1 MKNYESKNV
10 CEIMLIHENYKA
22 KLLNILKFGI
32 NPFKKFVSTGE
43 IREDL
48 GLSNSRRPLLENIM
62 EIIEKNENCIL
73 PIIGEV
79 GIGKTHL
86 YWALKNRLYY
96 HNTMYLSLDEV
107 YKRFFYSVYSEF
119 IEVIGIEPLRNIVNQ
134 LVNEW
139 GALERKFGFFHLSD
153 KEKIKKNALR
163 MIDHNFEADEEVALH
178 DVITGIT
185 THQLDPYK
193 KIEAERWLLGEI
205 MDIKELTHLHMMH
218 DLTKNRN
225 AYVML
230 KLLIE
235 NSKLGTILFI
245 DDFESIVQSYC
256 SPEEKEEV
264 FDPSWLYGKDES
276 PEEILS
282 QKVLRRVL
290 KLQKING
297 LRIIITLKS
306 KSLLDEVKGVIS
318 KLDEETIPFILEP
331 LFISKFTETDVYEF
345 YVKAMKNFLENGN
358 FTKIPEAA
366 FDDFFPINKKIL
378 KSIYIKCKGNPRE
391 MLKILIKI
399 FNDIIFS
406 NQNLSQIREKYE
418 ETF

>member
-1 MKNYESKNV
+1 
-10 CEIMLIHENYKA
+10 MLIHENYKA
-22 KLLNILKFGI
+22 KLLNILKFGV

-43 IREDL
+43 IKEDL
-48 GLSNSRRPLLENIM
+48 DLVTSRKSLIKNLI
-62 EIIEKNENCIL
+62 EIIENNANCIL
-73 PIIGEV
+73 PVIGDV
-79 GIGKTHL
+79 GTGKTHL
-86 YWALKNRLYY
+86 YWALKNRFYY
-96 HNTMYLSLDEV
+96 HNTIYLSLDKV
-107 YKRFFYSVYSEF
+107 YKRFFYTVYSEF
-119 IEVIGIEPLRNIVNQ
+119 IEVIGLEPLRNIVNQ

-153 KEKIKKNALR
+153 TEIIKTNALR
-163 MIDHNFEADEEVALH
+163 IIDKNFEAEEKVALN

-205 MDIKELTHLHMMH
+205 MDIKELTHLNMMH

-245 DDFESIVQSYC
+245 DDFESILKSYT
-256 SPEEKEEV
+256 SEDDKEEV
-264 FDPSWLYGKDES
+264 FDPSWLYGKEDS

-306 KSLLDEVKGVIS
+306 ESLLDEVKTAIS
-318 KLDEETIPFILEP
+318 KIDKEVIPYIKDP
-331 LFISKFTETDVYEF
+331 LFLSEFKEIDIYEF
-345 YVKAMKNFLENGN
+345 YIETIKNFLENGN
-358 FTKIPEAA
+358 FAKIPDATFEGY
-366 FDDFFPINKKIL
+366 FPVSQKIL
-378 KSIYIKCKGNPRE
+378 QNIYFMSKGNPRE
-391 MLKILIKI
+391 ILKTLIKI
-399 FNDIIFS
+399 FNEIIFS
-406 NQNLSQIREKYE
+406 NQKLSVIQKKYE
-418 ETF
+418 KL